1 MEAIY
6 SICCGVDVHK
16 KILVA
21 CLRRGKRHETRQFGT
36 TTDELLGLST
46 WLMNEYRVS
55 LVCTR
60 TAELNRLQKMLEG
73 GNIKLS
79 GTISNIL
86 GMSGRRLLDGLLAG
100 RKFTKEDIEEMFE
113 DGTA

>member
-1 MEAIY
+1 
-6 SICCGVDVHK
+6 
-16 KILVA
+16 
-21 CLRRGKRHETRQFGT
+21 
-36 TTDELLGLST
+36 
-46 WLMNEYRVS
+46 
-55 LVCTR
+55 
-60 TAELNRLQKMLEG
+60 MLEG

-113 DGTA
+113 DENSKHRPSNLPETAMESFLKGRLQ